1 MRLRAVFAGVAVAGV
16 ALGFAAQGEACAADA
31 LTAAKLGQKIGDV
44 GFVDAAGKKIT
55 LDELKGAKA
64 TVVVFLSF
72 ECPVSTSYSP
82 VLSDMKKHYADRGVS
97 FVGVCASEAETP
109 ATVAKRA
116 TDFALA
122 FPVYSDSQGLA
133 VSAFKAEKTPEA
145 FLLDHNLVLR
155 YRGRV
160 DDAFA
165 ARLKRNQQIK
175 SHDLETALDEILA
188 GKAVSRPVAE
198 AIGCLIGAEKQIKK
212 DGAVTY
218 YRDVVPIL
226 QANCQECHRPGEIGP
241 FSLMSF
247 KEAVNWADDIKT
259 YTETRQMPPWKITAG
274 LPFHNERRLSDKD
287 LTTLAKWV
295 EDGTPEGKAADAP
308 PARQFVSGWQLGEP
322 DLIVTPTSEFV
333 VGPGG
338 PDLFRVFVMPTN
350 LPEDKF
356 VVGYEV
362 KPANPRVVHH
372 TLNFIDTTKAGRK
385 LEEKAQAGESKTKS
399 EHGWDRGPGY
409 SSDMGVGFFPQGG
422 LGGWAPGQ
430 LARQMPPGYGFL
442 LPKHS
447 DVVVQVHYHRDGRV
461 EHDKLQIGL
470 YFAKST
476 AGMKSFKGGVI
487 PGRFLGIPANDS
499 NYKVYGST
507 TVNEDCILHN
517 ITPHMHLVGKKIK
530 VTIKFPNKPKE
541 TLLEIG
547 SWDYNWQETY
557 FLKDPLKLPKGTI
570 LDVEAIYDNS
580 AKNPNNPNNPPK
592 LVTFG
597 EQTTN
602 EMCFVFLG
610 ATSEGK
616 ERSPFGNPFGGGN
629 RRGRQREKAKEAAKK
644 AAEKQASR

>member
-1 MRLRAVFAGVAVAGV
+1 MRSWAVFASVAVAGV
-16 ALGFAAQGEACAADA
+16 SLAFAAQCGARAADA

-44 GFVDAAGKKIT
+44 GFVDAAGKKVT

-82 VLSDMKKHYADRGVS
+82 VLSDMKKHYADRGVN

-109 ATVAKRA
+109 ASVAKRA

-122 FPVYSDSQGLA
+122 FPVYCDSQGLA

-165 ARLKRNQQIK
+165 ARLKRNQHIK
-175 SHDLETALDEILA
+175 SHDLENALDEVIE
-188 GKAVSRPVAE
+188 GKAVSHPVAE

-212 DGAVTY
+212 DGPVTY
-218 YRDVVPIL
+218 YRDVLPIL

-241 FSLMSF
+241 FSLMTF

-259 YTETRQMPPWKITAG
+259 YTETRQMPPWKITGG
-274 LPFHNERRLSDKD
+274 LPFHNERRLSDKE
-287 LTTLAKWV
+287 LTTLARWA
-295 EDGTPEGKAADAP
+295 EDGTPEGKASDAP
-308 PARQFVSGWQLGEP
+308 PARQFVTGWQLGEP

-333 VGPGG
+333 VGPSG

-385 LEEKAQAGESKTKS
+385 LEEKAQASESKTKS

-430 LARQMPPGYGFL
+430 LARQMPPATASSC
-442 LPKHS
+442 P
-447 DVVVQVHYHRDGRV
+447 
-461 EHDKLQIGL
+461 
-470 YFAKST
+470 ST
-476 AGMKSFKGGVI
+476 RTSLF
-487 PGRFLGIPANDS
+487 R
-499 NYKVYGST
+499 ST
-507 TVNEDCILHN
+507 TIATAASN
-517 ITPHMHLVGKKIK
+517 
-530 VTIKFPNKPKE
+530 
-541 TLLEIG
+541 
-547 SWDYNWQETY
+547 
-557 FLKDPLKLPKGTI
+557 
-570 LDVEAIYDNS
+570 
-580 AKNPNNPNNPPK
+580 
-592 LVTFG
+592 
-597 EQTTN
+597 TTN
-602 EMCFVFLG
+602 CKS
-610 ATSEGK
+610 ASTS
-616 ERSPFGNPFGGGN
+616 P
-629 RRGRQREKAKEAAKK
+629 
-644 AAEKQASR
+644 SRPPA